1 MGNCEDCIHHP
12 CFWVRVG
19 IDREIANL
27 CYDYIQGIEE
37 ADRMGLIE
45 SMPNKKIYIKGK
57 KDGQK
62 E

>member
-1 MGNCEDCIHHP
+1 M
-12 CFWVRVG
+12 
-19 IDREIANL
+19 DREIANL